1 MKESPNDGKLKLKK
15 ASPKFVQ
22 KTKKKKQKKRER
34 KKEEERWDVSNPTW
48 NILRPI

>member
-22 KTKKKKQKKRER
+22 KTKKKKTKKKR
-34 KKEEERWDVSNPTW
+34 KKERRRKMGC
-48 NILRPI
+48 L